1 MGKRGRV
8 RGLKGKI
15 LNAFGYVSPL
25 VACSFLRACR
35 RRRKISRP
43 MKTLDRTSSL
53 FWLLVSIL
61 VFAESLRI
69 GIGTVQNPGMG
80 FMTFGAS
87 GILGILSLVLFLQAS
102 LRKEDTRGKPLFAGA
117 HWQRVLFVLLALVA
131 YAVLMPTLGYLVSTF
146 LLMSLLF
153 WVLERGRLGFVL
165 LWALLATIS
174 THLVF
179 SKWLNCQFP
188 HGWFGF

>member
-1 MGKRGRV
+1 MR
-8 RGLKGKI
+8 
-15 LNAFGYVSPL
+15 
-25 VACSFLRACR
+25 
-35 RRRKISRP
+35 
-43 MKTLDRTSSL
+43 TLDRTSSL

-87 GILGILSLVLFLQAS
+87 GILGILSLVLFAQAAF
-102 LRKEDTRGKPLFAGA
+102 RKEDAPPKPLFAGTL
-117 HWQRVLFVLLALVA
+117 WRRVLFVLVVLVI
-131 YAVLMPTLGYLVSTF
+131 YARVMPVLGYLISTF

-153 WVLERGRLGFVL
+153 WVLERGRIGFVL
-165 LWALLATIS
+165 LYALAATFV

-188 HGWFGF
+188 HGLFGF